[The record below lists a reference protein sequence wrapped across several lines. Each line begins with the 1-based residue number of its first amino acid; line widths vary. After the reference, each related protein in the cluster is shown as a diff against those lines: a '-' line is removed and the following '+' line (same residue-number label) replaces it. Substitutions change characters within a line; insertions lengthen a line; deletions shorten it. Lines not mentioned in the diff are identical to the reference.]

1 MDKNDRAVPGSPLD
15 VANGLRYVLGMTK
28 KIAISLPDSTLEKA
42 RAAIR
47 AGRAPNV
54 SSYMARLI
62 EDASAT
68 ETFDEMIAAWVR
80 DSGASHE
87 EIDAAYEESR
97 RAFERAGLVGRGY
110 PREKAARKAG

>member
-1 MDKNDRAVPGSPLD
+1 VTRLPVFVFLLDFANDP
-15 VANGLRYVLGMTK
+15 RYVLGMTR

-80 DSGASHE
+80 ESGATEE
-87 EIDAAYEESR
+87 EIDAAQEESR
-97 RAFERAGLVGRGY
+97 RAFERAGLVGKR
-110 PREKAARKAG
+110 PRREKAARKAG